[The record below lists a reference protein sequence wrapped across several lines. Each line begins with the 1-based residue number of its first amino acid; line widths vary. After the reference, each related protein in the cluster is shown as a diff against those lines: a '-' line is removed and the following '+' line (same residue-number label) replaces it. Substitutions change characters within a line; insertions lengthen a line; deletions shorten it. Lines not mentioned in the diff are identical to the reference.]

1 MGDKEWFWVVL
12 CPINVPF
19 GQTVKVGQ
27 MNCVNVYK
35 KLEFQE
41 NQIGSQSD
49 LGPSIKN
56 IDFKVSE

>member
-35 KLEFQE
+35 KLEF
-41 NQIGSQSD
+41 
-49 LGPSIKN
+49 
-56 IDFKVSE
+56 